1 MAGHVRQRRPTR
13 NFPKGGYEARWT
25 VVVEGGRRAWRG
37 KTFARERDAQR
48 HLARVQVDLER
59 GDYIDP
65 QLGKTSFFDVA
76 VDWVATKPG
85 RKVGTRLGYEA
96 ILRNHALPFLG
107 HRPVQSISRTTI
119 RQFTAEMESNGAAP
133 GTIRNAIRSV
143 VKPVLD
149 LAVEQN
155 MLRTNPAVGLK
166 LAASPRSEALF
177 LTAEEVNV
185 LAAEIDDPYG
195 IVVLFAAYTGLRF
208 GEIAALRIKHLDLI
222 RGRITVAESVSEV
235 VGHGLIY
242 GPTKTYQTRVVTLP
256 TFLRM
261 PMAAYIGPR
270 SGRPDAL
277 VFMSATG
284 GPLRHGNFYGRRF
297 KPAVRRALP
306 ERLHGLRFHDL
317 RHTCASPLINETNAN
332 PKAIQARLG
341 HSSIQVTFDRYGHLF
356 PGLDEQLTEKLDDV
370 FTRSQ
375 GTPDGEVVEIG
386 SACGTGRRLSAAK
399 S

>member
-1 MAGHVRQRRPTR
+1 MAGHIRQRRPTR
-13 NFPKGGYEARWT
+13 NFPRGGYEARWT

-48 HLARVQVDLER
+48 FLNHVQVDLER

-65 QLGKTSFFDVA
+65 QLGRTVFSEVA
-76 VDWVATKPG
+76 IDWVATKPG
-85 RKVGTRLGYEA
+85 RKLATRLGYEA
-96 ILRNHALPFLG
+96 ILRNHVLPILG
-107 HRPVQSISRTTI
+107 HRPVQSISKTTI
-119 RQFTAEMESNGAAP
+119 RQLIADMETSGAGP
-133 GTIRNAIRSV
+133 GTVRGTIRSV

-155 MLRTNPAVGLK
+155 MIRANPAVGLK

-177 LTAEEVNV
+177 LNAEEVNV
-185 LAAEIDDPYG
+185 LAGEMEESYG
-195 IVVLFAAYTGLRF
+195 VIVLFAAYTGLRF
-208 GEIAALRIKHLDLI
+208 GEIAALRVKNLDLL
-222 RGRITVAESVSEV
+222 RGRVTVAESVSEV

-242 GPTKTYQTRVVTLP
+242 GPTKTYQTRVVSLP
-256 TFLRM
+256 TFLRV
-261 PMAAYIGPR
+261 PLANYVGPR
-270 SGRPDAL
+270 AGQPDAL
-277 VFMSATG
+277 VFVAANG

-317 RHTCASPLINETNAN
+317 RHTCASLLINETNAN

-356 PGLDEQLTEKLDDV
+356 PGLDEQLTDKLDGV
-370 FTRSQ
+370 YARTQ
-375 GTPDGEVVEIG
+375 QAPLG
-386 SACGTGRRLSAAK
+386 SAGVLEPDRGKVA
-399 S
+399 